1 MNGLAYFDES
11 GTMGTILI
19 LIVSVIY
26 AAVLTRRDPALGA
39 RSVLS
44 SPTSSGPAECSV
56 RRFFSSIG
64 T

>member
-39 RSVLS
+39 RV
-44 SPTSSGPAECSV
+44 G
-56 RRFFSSIG
+56 SIVADE
-64 T
+64 